1 MKLYGKYPINWTQI
15 VSFLL
20 NYYASEF
27 MCQVPKQAKVGLS
40 FHHMKEFL
48 LPPLYT

>member
-1 MKLYGKYPINWTQI
+1 MKLHGKYPINWTQI

-27 MCQVPKQAKVGLS
+27 MCQVPKQAEVGLS
-40 FHHMKEFL
+40 FHHMKESL